1 MRSWLYQQQQRPDAT
16 TPLVP
21 PVSDVRQGSIILS
34 GRHVHRG
41 ASLLLTTTTDV
52 LYDMY
57 VWHVRGP
64 SITFQ
69 SGECM
74 MMMSTI
80 GSERTYVR
88 TVNHEK

>member
-21 PVSDVRQGSIILS
+21 PVSDVHQGSIILS

-57 VWHVRGP
+57 V
-64 SITFQ
+64 
-69 SGECM
+69 CM
-74 MMMSTI
+74 ACPWAVNLVPKRRVHDDDVHHWFRAHL
-80 GSERTYVR
+80 RTYG
-88 TVNHEK
+88 KS